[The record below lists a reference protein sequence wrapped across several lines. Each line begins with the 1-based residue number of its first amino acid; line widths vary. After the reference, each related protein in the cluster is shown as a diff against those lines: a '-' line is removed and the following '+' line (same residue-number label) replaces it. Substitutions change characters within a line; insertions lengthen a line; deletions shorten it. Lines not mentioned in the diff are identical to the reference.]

1 MDNLP
6 KHPLATILA
15 NPAEPLGTE
24 VEDSPTYDP
33 ISQLTVKWV
42 DINNHLEILLS
53 GKSTGD
59 PDTRS
64 STTEAID
71 GMRIGSDDDTDDS
84 GT

>member
-1 MDNLP
+1 MSDHP

-15 NPAEPLGTE
+15 NPAEPFGTE
-24 VEDSPTYDP
+24 VEDAPAYDP
-33 ISQLTVKWV
+33 VSQMTVKWA
-42 DINNHLEILLS
+42 DINNHLEVLLS

-64 STTEAID
+64 ATTEALD